1 MEDHSFY
8 RAILDA
14 LPFGVA
20 FAVPVLSSTKHGR
33 DRQQSTTGRGR
44 AKDFRFVYINE
55 KMEELARTDGGAQ
68 LGMDGLILESG
79 DMLGQLARS
88 STKKRKESTRTISA
102 DAIEETLAAESG
114 SASSNHQ
121 AVGGEDKTGKK
132 KKKNGRRGLFARLLK
147 AHKHSW
153 RTGTDVEV
161 TSPSAAATS
170 YLVKP
175 LKLGQETVGILT
187 VVRFGAKLFWCSNR
201 KLTVWC
207 ASTIC
212 RCSTRPVAM
221 RCRMSETS
229 CSRSRNSSRSPRS
242 WRRAGA
248 ASLPI

>member
-102 DAIEETLAAESG
+102 DAIEETLASESG
-114 SASSNHQ
+114 SASS
-121 AVGGEDKTGKK
+121 VGEDKTAKKK
-132 KKKNGRRGLFARLLK
+132 KKKNGRRSLFARLFK

-153 RTGTDVEV
+153 RTGTEVEV
-161 TSPSAAATS
+161 TSPSAASTS

-175 LKLGQETVGILT
+175 LKLGPETVGILT
-187 VVRFGAKLFWCSNR
+187 VVRFGAKSLFGAHA
-201 KLTVWC
+201 TD
-207 ASTIC
+207 A
-212 RCSTRPVAM
+212 VA
-221 RCRMSETS
+221 
-229 CSRSRNSSRSPRS
+229 
-242 WRRAGA
+242 
-248 ASLPI
+248 